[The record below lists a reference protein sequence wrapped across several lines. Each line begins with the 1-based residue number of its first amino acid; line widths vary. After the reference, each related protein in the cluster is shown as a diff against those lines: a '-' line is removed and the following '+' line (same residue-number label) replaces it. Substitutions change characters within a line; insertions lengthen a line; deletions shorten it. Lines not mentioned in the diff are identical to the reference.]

1 MSESDSHERKR
12 CGSEVSSRL
21 LLSGRNAHHQKGPTR
36 RPSPTV
42 TALVAQCHLGLGK
55 LYQRTGHREQAQ
67 EHLTTATTMYREMGM
82 TYWLEQAERVMTEL
96 R

>member
-1 MSESDSHERKR
+1 MPTLRAISAP
-12 CGSEVSSRL
+12 
-21 LLSGRNAHHQKGPTR
+21 RNAEGYYGEATAPAGKLG
-36 RPSPTV
+36 RP
-42 TALVAQCHLGLGK
+42 LVAHCHAGLAK
-55 LYQRTGHREQAQ
+55 LYRRAGKREQAQ